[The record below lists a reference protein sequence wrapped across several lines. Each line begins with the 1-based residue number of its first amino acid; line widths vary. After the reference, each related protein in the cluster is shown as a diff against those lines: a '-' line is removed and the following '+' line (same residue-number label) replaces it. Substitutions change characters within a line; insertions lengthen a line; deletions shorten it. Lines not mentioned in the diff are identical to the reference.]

1 MPRVVVVSP
10 PFMSHARPLSVLA
23 GALGRQGADVHFAC
37 APAFEHLARQAGA
50 RLVPLSVTR
59 NANTG
64 VAEATEQDDQ
74 EAARLREFLDATREG
89 AVSAL
94 LTQARHR
101 RADMLADPDG
111 VLDALRSI
119 DREVR
124 PDWYVVDQLSYP
136 VTLALH
142 CLGLPYASFC
152 PGHPSYVLAGPD
164 AWFGVPYDWPS
175 GLRPAPPCLRE
186 LRTAARRND
195 ELFTS
200 LFEAFARQHAPS
212 RPTPGRAFALSSPHA
227 VVYAY
232 PPFPWLPKPPHGPAR
247 LFAGHMS
254 ADPASLD
261 TDWDARLRRL
271 RGKSQRL
278 VLVALGTFLSAR
290 DDVLRTVVTGL
301 VEGTQDVSV
310 VVAAGERTAALA
322 DLAGDRVE
330 VARSV
335 PQRAL
340 LDRVDAMVHH
350 GGGNSFTECLRAGVP
365 AVVLPFSSDQF
376 SVARDA
382 ERSGAGVVLD
392 PNTMAPAD
400 VPAALAAAWT
410 SLEPR
415 VAGLAESVGRRGPRW
430 AAGELLASMGALSA
444 RT

>member
-50 RLVPLSVTR
+50 RFVPLSVTR

-74 EAARLREFLDATREG
+74 EADRLREFLDATREG

-119 DREVR
+119 DRVVR

-175 GLRPAPPCLRE
+175 GLRPAPRRLRE

-195 ELFTS
+195 EVFTS

-212 RPTPGRAFALSSPHA
+212 RPAPGRAFALSSPHA

-232 PPFPWLPKPPHGPAR
+232 PPFPWLPRPPHGPAR
-247 LFAGHMS
+247 LFAGHMA
-254 ADPASLD
+254 ADPDPLD

-271 RGKSQRL
+271 RGNSERL

-301 VEGTQDVSV
+301 VEGTKDVSV

-340 LDRVDAMVHH
+340 LDHVDAMVHH

-415 VAGLAESVGRRGPRW
+415 VAALAESVGRRGPRW